1 MTLELRDIW
10 QNYEKKTIISGLN
23 LVFKPGI
30 YGLLGPNG
38 AGKSTTVRMVCTV
51 EKPSSGEIFYNG
63 QNIYDM
69 KDDYRER
76 LGYVPQKAGYYP
88 DFNAF
93 MFLKYVAGLKGIEE
107 PDKMIE
113 KCLKMVGLWEAREK
127 KLKKFS
133 GGMKQRINIAQAML
147 NDPEIF
153 ILDEPTVGL
162 DPNERMNL
170 KNLLTELAENKIII
184 LASHIVSDVED
195 IADRVIILKQG
206 DVLLDEEIDVA
217 MRHTEGKTWQCDLA
231 DMDEVNRIKK
241 EYKVSSVKRHK
252 GIVSMRVI
260 SDEKPCE
267 TAVEVEKSLEEVYLK
282 LIGE

>member
-38 AGKSTTVRMVCTV
+38 AGKSTTIRMVCTV

-260 SDEKPCE
+260 SDEKPYE